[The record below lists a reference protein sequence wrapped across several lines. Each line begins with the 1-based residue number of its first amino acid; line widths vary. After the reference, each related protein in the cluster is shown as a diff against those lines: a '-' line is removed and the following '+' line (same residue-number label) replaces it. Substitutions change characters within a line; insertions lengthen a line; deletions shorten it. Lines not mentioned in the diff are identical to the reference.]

1 MNILTTIEALP
12 VAVGGLD
19 RHLTTGRAKHKM
31 FTLDNYSAH
40 LDPEVEKALFEKG
53 YILVLLDRGITG
65 DTKVNDTA
73 L

>member
-1 MNILTTIEALP
+1 
-12 VAVGGLD
+12 
-19 RHLTTGRAKHKM
+19 M

-53 YILVLLDRGITG
+53 YIFVPLNRGITG
-65 DTKVNDTA
+65 DTQVNDTE